1 MGDVSQ
7 NERMEMARQRQEQA
21 KFRQKMTD
29 LVMHAG
35 IVGLVFLALWF
46 LRYFGQPRLIEQVV
60 AYGVIAL
67 AALYYAA
74 LVLDL
79 IQGRHVKMV
88 HDAVKQS
95 NEMYTPPAAAQA
107 QQPANG
113 NGGGADLASLMMLQF
128 LKNNALLEADHRLK
142 LERTETTEAMRR
154 ERPDPYS
161 YGHTQFTVDM
171 GGNNDRS
178 TRHRGT

>member
-21 KFRQKMTD
+21 RFRQKMTD

-46 LRYFGQPRLIEQVV
+46 LRYFGQPRLIEQIV

-67 AALYYAA
+67 AALYYGA

-79 IQGRHVKMV
+79 IQGRHVRMV

-95 NEMYTPPAAAQA
+95 NEMYAAPSPPAQS
-107 QQPANG
+107 PSPNG
-113 NGGGADLASLMMLQF
+113 NGGGTELASLMMLQF
-128 LKNNALLEADHRLK
+128 LKNSALLETDHRLK
-142 LERTETTEAMRR
+142 LERTQETEAMRR
-154 ERPDPYS
+154 DRPDPYS
-161 YGHTQFTVDM
+161 YGHAQFTVDM